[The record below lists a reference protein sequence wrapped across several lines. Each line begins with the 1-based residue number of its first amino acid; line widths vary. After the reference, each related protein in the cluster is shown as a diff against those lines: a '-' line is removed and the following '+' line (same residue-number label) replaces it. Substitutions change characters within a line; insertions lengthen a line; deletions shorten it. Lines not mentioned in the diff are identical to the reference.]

1 MDDLFFALLQR
12 GGIMVACS
20 FVLLLITPMHRLGL
34 GFLPQPNRVVTTILF
49 GILGILG
56 TYVADPVMD
65 SYANL
70 RAMSV
75 ITAGLFGGPVVG
87 TGAAMIASTHR
98 ILIDIGGFSAVPCA
112 LATFM
117 EGAVAGWLSTRLPDR
132 LNWRVALLLALV
144 GESVHMLLVLTMSK
158 PFDKALAL
166 VELIAVP
173 MIFINAIGAALF
185 IKAISA
191 AYEYGERRDSFRANE
206 LLEIANRTV
215 VHLRAGL
222 NRESAEATAR
232 IILDH
237 LPVAAVALTDASRV
251 LAHVGVGSDH
261 HKAGKPLLTRATRAV
276 VAKGRAMRV
285 NTPQGIGCYLEGC
298 PLSQAIIVPLE
309 KGGRVVG
316 SLKLYGDREHH
327 LDRVHVA
334 LAKGLARLF
343 STQIELEDIQI
354 NAQLLS
360 QAEIRRL
367 QAQINPHFLFN
378 SLNTIASFTR
388 TRPDKARELILDLA
402 SYMRKNLDNTHS
414 WVFLDDELAQVSAY
428 LAIEEARFGER
439 LRARI
444 ISDPDLGRWPVPP
457 LTIQPLVENA
467 VKHGLQPLEQG
478 GEVVITVR
486 SDGRELS
493 VSISDNGVG
502 MPSGRVEEI
511 LAGSADSGSEGI
523 GLSNVNARLR
533 TLFGPDY
540 GLRIDSAPGKGTT
553 ATFRIPESG
562 LAGAG
567 EVAEADDSLPE
578 EHLQLQGSPASNDS
592 ALSGGARSARTAARR
607 RFAAILRAVSPV

>member
-34 GFLPQPNRVVTTILF
+34 GFLPQPNRLVTTILF

-75 ITAGLFGGPVVG
+75 ITAGLFGGPLVG
-87 TGAAMIASTHR
+87 TGAALIASTHR
-98 ILIDIGGFSAVPCA
+98 ILIDVGGFTAIPCA
-112 LATFM
+112 LATLM
-117 EGAVAGWLSTRLPDR
+117 EGAVAGWLSVRLPDR

-144 GESVHMLLVLTMSK
+144 GESVHMLLVLGMSR
-158 PFDKALAL
+158 PFEKALAL

-185 IKAISA
+185 IKAIAA

-206 LLEIANRTV
+206 LLDIANQTV
-215 VHLRAGL
+215 VHLRSGL

-232 IILDH
+232 IILNH
-237 LPVAAVALTDASRV
+237 LPVAAVALTDAGRV

-276 VAKGRAMRV
+276 VARGKAMRL

-298 PLSQAIIVPLE
+298 PLTQAIIVPLE
-309 KGGRVVG
+309 KGGKVVG
-316 SLKLYGDREHH
+316 SLKLYGDRDHQ

-334 LAKGLARLF
+334 LAKGLGRLF

-402 SYMRKNLDNTHS
+402 SYMRKNLDNTRS
-414 WVFLDDELAQVSAY
+414 WVPLDDELAQVAAY

-439 LRARI
+439 LRARV
-444 ISDPDLGRWPVPP
+444 ISDPALGQWPVPP

-467 VKHGLQPLEQG
+467 VKHGLQPLEEG

-486 SDGRELS
+486 CDGRELS
-493 VSISDNGVG
+493 VSVSDSGVG

-511 LAGSADSGSEGI
+511 LARSRESVSEGI

-533 TLFGPDY
+533 TQFGPDY
-540 GLRIDSAPGKGTT
+540 GLRIVSAPGKGTVV
-553 ATFRIPESG
+553 TFRVPESG
-562 LAGAG
+562 LA
-567 EVAEADDSLPE
+567 EEDEAADASDSLPE
-578 EHLQLQGSPASNDS
+578 ELPQLQGAPASSNA
-592 ALSGGARSARTAARR
+592 ALSDGVRNVGIAARK
-607 RFAAILRAVSPV
+607 RFAALLRAVSPV